1 MKKKITISI
10 DDEILDF
17 IHEKLNQK
25 DFASVSHA
33 FEKVMY
39 DFMVKDREGWELP

>member
-1 MKKKITISI
+1 MKKKITVSI

-17 IHEKLNQK
+17 VNEKLTQK
-25 DFASVSHA
+25 HFASVSHA

-39 DFMVKDREGWELP
+39 DFMVKEREGW

>member
-1 MKKKITISI
+1 MKKKITISV
-10 DDEILDF
+10 DHELLDF
-17 IHEKLNQK
+17 VYEKMSRK

-39 DFMVKDREGWELP
+39 DFMTKEREGW

>member
-1 MKKKITISI
+1 MKKKITVSI
-10 DDEILDF
+10 DEEILEF
-17 IHEKLNQK
+17 INDKLSRK

-39 DFMVKDREGWELP
+39 DFMVKERDGW

>member
-17 IHEKLNQK
+17 INEKLGRR
-25 DFASVSHA
+25 DFASISHA
-33 FEKVMY
+33 FTKVMY
-39 DFMVKDREGWELP
+39 DFMVKEREGW